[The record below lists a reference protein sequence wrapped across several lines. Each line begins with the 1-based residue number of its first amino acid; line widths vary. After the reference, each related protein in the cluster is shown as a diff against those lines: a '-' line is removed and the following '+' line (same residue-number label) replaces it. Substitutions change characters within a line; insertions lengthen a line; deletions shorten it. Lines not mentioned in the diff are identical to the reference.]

1 VIEFQSRRRFEMY
14 VEGTITFIELKDIF
28 DSLVGKLFPLRKEGK
43 KELKEMAERI
53 ENLYIRYGDNEL
65 FRTEF
70 ESWLVSLIRRMN
82 KEKVQKIFSLLPMEE
97 NIKKEV
103 LADLKEAIKTVE
115 IQEELKT
122 RADELEEKMKKVFG

>member
-1 VIEFQSRRRFEMY
+1 M
-14 VEGTITFIELKDIF
+14 
-28 DSLVGKLFPLRKEGK
+28 GKLFPLQREGEE
-43 KELKEMAERI
+43 ELKEMAERI
-53 ENLYIRYGDNEL
+53 ENLYIRYGGNEL

-70 ESWLVSLIRRMN
+70 ESWLVSLIRRLD

-97 NIKKEV
+97 GIKKEV

>member
-1 VIEFQSRRRFEMY
+1 MY
-14 VEGTITFIELKDIF
+14 AEGTIPFIELKNIF
-28 DSLVGKLFPLRKEGK
+28 DSLMGKLFPLQREGEE
-43 KELKEMAERI
+43 ELKEMAERI
-53 ENLYIRYGDNEL
+53 ENLYIRYGGNEL

-70 ESWLVSLIRRMN
+70 ESWLVSLIRRLD

-97 NIKKEV
+97 GIKKEV

-122 RADELEEKMKKVFG
+122 RADELEEKMKKVFR

>member
-1 VIEFQSRRRFEMY
+1 MY

-28 DSLVGKLFPLRKEGK
+28 DSLIGKLFPLRKEGK
-43 KELKEMAERI
+43 RELKEMAERI

-70 ESWLVSLIRRMN
+70 ESWLVSLIRRLD

-97 NIKKEV
+97 GIKKEV

>member
-1 VIEFQSRRRFEMY
+1 MY
-14 VEGTITFIELKDIF
+14 VEGTITFIELKNIF
-28 DSLVGKLFPLRKEGK
+28 DSLMGKLFPLQREGEE
-43 KELKEMAERI
+43 ELKEMAERI
-53 ENLYIRYGDNEL
+53 ENLYIRYGGNEL

-70 ESWLVSLIRRMN
+70 ESWLVSLIRRLD

-97 NIKKEV
+97 GIKKEV